1 MDTYTPRTALDVAK
15 ERGERMKAIQSVRG
29 TSGTA
34 INYLG
39 RRVGLEEFVRSSVSC
54 VETGLMMEMRDETHQ
69 HSFHYG

>member
-1 MDTYTPRTALDVAK
+1 
-15 ERGERMKAIQSVRG
+15 MKAIQSVRG